1 MAKRG
6 EVKRGEVKSDAAEKG
21 QRKIKRVMREFKEGE
36 LKSGPE
42 GKGGPVKS
50 REQAVAIALSEARK
64 QGAPIPE
71 NPSR

>member
-1 MAKRG
+1 MAKNG
-6 EVKRGEVKSDAAEKG
+6 AAAKG
-21 QRKIKRVMREFKEGE
+21 RRKIKKVMREFKEGE
-36 LKSGPE
+36 LMSGPE

-64 QGAPIPE
+64 EGAPIPE

>member
-6 EVKRGEVKSDAAEKG
+6 EVKKDAVERG
-21 QRKIKRVMREFKEGE
+21 QQKIKKVMREYKEGE
-36 LKSGPE
+36 LMSGPE